1 MLCNNNGKAS
11 CGSTLVYCKA
21 RYSKAGQK
29 KRKIIIRVYLDTD
42 AELEWLEQITQAFRI
57 SPRGK
62 RKKKKD
68 TSVTPWW
75 HLTEVSKREVWRK
88 IRLFCLSRLRV
99 RAFPWGGNYPG
110 YYCKRNV
117 GKSGEW
123 KKKWGE
129 CCHPENFF
137 SFFAEKAVRSATSS
151 VRNNQDWLREETRV

>member
-62 RKKKKD
+62 RKKKKK
-68 TSVTPWW
+68 TLQW
-75 HLTEVSKREVWRK
+75 HLGDTLRK
-88 IRLFCLSRLRV
+88 FLS
-99 RAFPWGGNYPG
+99 ATYD
-110 YYCKRNV
+110 
-117 GKSGEW
+117 GKSGYFVYLVWGYARFHGVEIIRGTIVKGMW
-123 KKKWGE
+123 EKVESGKKSGVNAVIRRIFFLFLRRKRWGVQPHL
-129 CCHPENFF
+129 CGTT
-137 SFFAEKAVRSATSS
+137 KT
-151 VRNNQDWLREETRV
+151 D